1 MNKPNFA
8 NLLKSTRTVLV
19 KHSPEILTGM
29 GIAGMVMTTVLA
41 IKATPKALKLIEDKK
56 KEEHMDELTPIE
68 TIKAAWKPFI
78 PVVVTGVSSIACV
91 IGASSVNT
99 RRNAALAT
107 AYTLSE
113 TALKE
118 YKDKVI
124 ETIGEKKEKIIR
136 ENIDKDHVE
145 QMPVSNSNIIITQKG
160 NTLCLDYHAGRWFKS
175 SKDHI
180 ERAVNKLNAQLN
192 RDMYVSLNEFYDELG
207 LDHTILGD
215 DLGWNIDNGLV
226 ELDFSSQLTED
237 GEPCLVMNY
246 RVAPRRDYYRL
257 AY

>member
-8 NLLKSTRTVLV
+8 NLLKNTRTVLV

-29 GIAGMVMTTVLA
+29 GIAGMVMTTILA
-41 IKATPKALKLIEDKK
+41 IKATPKALKLIDDKK
-56 KEEHMDELTPIE
+56 KEEHTDELAPVE
-68 TIKAAWKPFI
+68 TIKVAWKPYI
-78 PVVVTGVSSIACV
+78 PAAITGVTSIACI

-136 ENIDKDHVE
+136 ENIDKDHVDKN
-145 QMPVSNSNIIITQKG
+145 PVSKANVIFTNKG
-160 NTLCLDYHAGRWFKS
+160 DTLCFDYHSGRYFKS
-175 SKDHI
+175 DKDRI
-180 ERAVNKLNAQLN
+180 ERAVTKLNAQMN
-192 RDMYVSLNEFYDELG
+192 RDMYVSLNDLYDELG
-207 LDHTILGD
+207 LEHTGLGD
-215 DLGWNIDNGLV
+215 ELGWSMDDGHVEIDY
-226 ELDFSSQLTED
+226 SSQLTDE
-237 GEPCLVMNY
+237 GTPVLVMSY
-246 RVAPRRDYYRL
+246 MVAPRRNYFRL
-257 AY
+257 EY